1 MEALMS
7 ICLGLGLSAACGF
20 RIFVPLLAM
29 GVASRAGHL
38 QLGADFQWISSD
50 AALVALGIATACEI
64 AAYYVPWFDN
74 FLDTLATP
82 AAVTAGILA
91 TAASVHGT
99 SDLLGWAIAVI
110 GGGGAAGV
118 MQVGTTV
125 VRGASSIMTAG
136 LGNPLVS
143 TLEAGGALT
152 LSVLAIAV
160 PVLAAVVVATVLLAI
175 GVRTVRRKGRVVPPE
190 GQAV

>member
-38 QLGADFQWISSD
+38 ELGGDFQWIASD

-64 AAYYVPWFDN
+64 AAYYVPWVDN

-82 AAVTAGILA
+82 TAVVAGILA

-99 SDLLGWAIAVI
+99 SELLGWAIAVI
-110 GGGGAAGV
+110 GGGGVAGLV
-118 MQVGTTV
+118 QAGTTV
-125 VRGASSIMTAG
+125 ARGASSVMTAG

-152 LSVLAIAV
+152 LSVLAILV
-160 PVLAAVVVATVLLAI
+160 PLAAATIVGSTLLVLGL
-175 GVRTVRRKGRVVPPE
+175 RTARRKGRVVPDE
-190 GQAV
+190 GQTV